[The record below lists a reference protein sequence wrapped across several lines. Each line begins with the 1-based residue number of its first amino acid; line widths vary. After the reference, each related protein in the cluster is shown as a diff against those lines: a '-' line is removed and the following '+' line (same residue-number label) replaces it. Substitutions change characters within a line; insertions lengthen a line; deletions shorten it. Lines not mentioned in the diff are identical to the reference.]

1 MVRGETM
8 NLQVVPI
15 DPSEDVVFDI
25 RATYQCR
32 TCSHYGK
39 CHTCPPEIP
48 PMEYWQK
55 LVRSY
60 TQGELCISIW
70 EYTKQT
76 FDEVRYNSAK
86 KLHEHLIQSEKEC
99 FNKNQYWAVSLV
111 GGSCRLCPEGCGDT
125 CRFPQKARAAMEGA
139 GIDVIGTCALAG
151 YSLPKYPH
159 PNSGGTLARVG
170 LLLVE

>member
-1 MVRGETM
+1 M
-8 NLQVVPI
+8 NLTVI
-15 DPSEDVVFDI
+15 HINPSEEVVFDI

-48 PMEYWQK
+48 PMEYWEK

-60 TQGELCISIW
+60 SVGELCISTW
-70 EYTKQT
+70 DYTAQT
-76 FDEVRYNSAK
+76 FDEVRRKSAQH
-86 KLHEHLIQSEKEC
+86 LHATLLQREREC
-99 FNKNQYWAVSLV
+99 FDLNKYWAVSLV

-125 CRFPQKARAAMEGA
+125 CRFPQNARAAMEGA
-139 GIDVIGTCALAG
+139 GIDVIGTCVIAG
-151 YSLPKYPH
+151 HSLPKYPH
-159 PNSGGTLARVG
+159 PNNGGKLARVG